1 MTELIRQSP
10 DLCTVSLDI
19 NRLEKLSTIV
29 ISCNDLDGLVKS
41 EQLASFGEF
50 ALLQSDNLEQTLR
63 HPESAMMQLLHT
75 MLTICRRPTRI
86 MLFAHSGCGE
96 GNKSEAIEEFRPQ
109 SENEN
114 LLTPL
119 EVSVLSR
126 LKVLDRLI
134 QEGLLPGGE
143 KAKIYACLYEAE
155 FDWISVY
162 EPELELFVPLF
173 GQIHI

>member
-1 MTELIRQSP
+1 MTELIRQRP

-29 ISCNDLDGLVKS
+29 ISCNDLDGLVQS

-50 ALLQSDNLEQTLR
+50 ALLQSANLEQTLR

-75 MLTICRRPTRI
+75 MLTICQRPARI
-86 MLFAHSGCGE
+86 LLFAHSGCGE
-96 GNKSEAIEEFRPQ
+96 VNEKMDLEALRPQ
-109 SENEN
+109 SENGS

-119 EVSVLSR
+119 ENSVLSR
-126 LKVLDRLI
+126 LKGLDRLI
-134 QEGLLPGGE
+134 REGLLPGGE
-143 KAKIYACLYEAE
+143 NTRTYACLYEAE
-155 FDWISVY
+155 YDWISIY

-173 GQIHI
+173 GQTNL